1 MPRGG
6 DIPHLIY
13 GTQED
18 YKKLYYS
25 EPTAALKVPVTV
37 SPGWG
42 VLKMGTVMALNAS
55 ASGRIG
61 QCFPYDPTLTITG
74 AENAPGRSYLVAD
87 QSTGTA
93 VCNVLIE
100 DSYRFTVGD
109 DILIIDSDGEAQLDN
124 GGAILSIDRTTYT
137 NYAVITFTTNT
148 GDTFTTAKFAY
159 AVPEGAVTAVGILEK
174 SIDTGYGQYAQ
185 GAVAT
190 LILGNA
196 VLYSGMLLN
205 LNAGA
210 VTDLSAA
217 TFGQFTYIR

>member
-1 MPRGG
+1 MARGG

-18 YKKLYYS
+18 YKKLYFS

-55 ASGRIG
+55 AAGRVG
-61 QCFPYDPTLTITG
+61 QCFPYDPSGSITG
-74 AENAPGRSYLVAD
+74 AENAPGRTYVVSNVAN
-87 QSTGTA
+87 GTA
-93 VCNVLIE
+93 IADVLINE
-100 DSYRFTVGD
+100 SYRFIVGD
-109 DILIIDSDGEAQLDN
+109 DLIIMDSDGEGALDN
-124 GGAILSIDRTTYT
+124 GGAIISIDRTTYT
-137 NYAVITFTTNT
+137 NFARITFTTNV
-148 GDTFTTAKFAY
+148 GDDFTTAKFAFV
-159 AVPEGAVTAVGILEK
+159 APEGLVVAVGILEK
-174 SIDTGYGQYAQ
+174 SIDTGSDQNAQ

-205 LNAGA
+205 LDSNAQ
-210 VTDLSAA
+210 TDLSAS